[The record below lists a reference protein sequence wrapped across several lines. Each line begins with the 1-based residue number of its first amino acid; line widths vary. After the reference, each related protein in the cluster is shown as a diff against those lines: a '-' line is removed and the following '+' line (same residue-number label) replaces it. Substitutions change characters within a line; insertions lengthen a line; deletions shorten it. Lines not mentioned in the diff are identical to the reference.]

1 MEQIIC
7 KDLKFTYPDAEKPA
21 IDGIN
26 LKINKGDFIVVCG
39 KSGCGKT
46 TLLRHMKKS
55 VAPVGKKEGDVL
67 FNGESISEINDR
79 HSASKIGYV
88 MQNPENQIVTDKVW
102 HELAFGL
109 ENLGY
114 NSATIRLKVAEM
126 AAYFGINE
134 WFDQKV
140 EQLSGGQKQ
149 LLNLA
154 SVTVMNPEIIILDEP
169 TSQLDPVAAG
179 NFLSTISKINRDLG
193 ITIILTEHRLEE
205 VFAYTNRVIVMDNG
219 KITADCSPEELSSQ
233 MNKMSHFVQISL
245 PASVRIHSALGIKGD
260 APLTVNDGAR
270 WLSGLFENKPEANR
284 IDFPVTKTNNTALSI
299 KNIFFRYERNSNN
312 ILENMSLDVPEG
324 CIFALMGG
332 NGVGKSTL
340 LKLLSGELKPVSGKI
355 KAFNT
360 DLRKSTVNILALP
373 QDVQM
378 LFTKNTVLEELEEMN
393 GSTEKICEI
402 AALTQISDLLKRH
415 PYDLSGG
422 EQQKTA
428 LAKLLLKNPQIL
440 LLDEP
445 TKGMDSE
452 FKEVFSD
459 ILQKLKDEG
468 KTVIMV
474 SHDIEFCSVCADYCA
489 MLFDKTI
496 ACILPSN
503 EFFAGNFFYTTTANK
518 MSRHIFE
525 NCVTDKDVISLCK
538 KNLLS

>member
-1 MEQIIC
+1 MEQIVC
-7 KDLKFTYPDAEKPA
+7 KNLKFTYPDAENPA

-26 LKINKGDFIVVCG
+26 IKINKGDFIVVCG

-46 TLLRHMKKS
+46 TFLRHIKKS
-55 VAPVGKKEGDVL
+55 IAPIGKKEGDVL
-67 FNGESISEINDR
+67 FNGESITKISDR
-79 HSASKIGYV
+79 QSASKIGYV

-114 NSATIRLKVAEM
+114 SSAAIRLKVAEM

-134 WFDQKV
+134 WFDKKV

-179 NFLSTISKINRDLG
+179 NFLSTVSKINRDLD
-193 ITIILTEHRLEE
+193 ITVILTEHRLEE

-219 KITADCSPEELSSQ
+219 KITADCSPEELSRQ
-233 MNKMSHFVQISL
+233 MNKLSHFVQISL
-245 PASVRIHSALGIKGD
+245 PASVRIHSALGGNGD
-260 APLTVNDGAR
+260 APLTVNEGAR
-270 WLSGLFENKPEANR
+270 WLSELFENKPETNR
-284 IDFPVTKTNNTALSI
+284 IELPEIRTNCTALSI

-312 ILENMSLDVPEG
+312 ILENLSLDIPEG

-340 LKLLSGELKPVSGKI
+340 LRLLSGELKPVSGKI
-355 KAFNT
+355 KAYNT
-360 DLRKSTVNILALP
+360 DLRKSNVNILALP
-373 QDVQM
+373 QNVQM

-393 GSTEKICEI
+393 GNKEKISEI
-402 AALTQISDLLKRH
+402 AELTQISDLLKRH

-459 ILQKLKDEG
+459 LLEKLKNEG

-474 SHDIEFCSVCADYCA
+474 SHDIEFCSVSADYCA

-496 ACILPSN
+496 ACTLPSN
-503 EFFAGNFFYTTTANK
+503 EFFSGNFFYTTTSNK
-518 MSRHIFE
+518 ISRHLFE
-525 NCVTDKDVISLCK
+525 NCITDKDVISLCE
-538 KNLLS
+538 KNRLS